1 MRQNVQAQEPL
12 GFCEMSIFESVRKWY
27 EDKFNCPR
35 PRMELFLLVRCLKS
49 AARGSFGHSRPRH
62 SLPMMEGIVS
72 IAVLILVIL
81 LFGFDSTG
89 PIKTRRQYK
98 QLALKHR
105 SGNFAWL

>member
-1 MRQNVQAQEPL
+1 
-12 GFCEMSIFESVRKWY
+12 MSIFESVRKWY

-35 PRMELFLLVRCLKS
+35 PRMERFLLVRCLKPTAWS
-49 AARGSFGHSRPRH
+49 SPGHPRPVH
-62 SLPMMEGIVS
+62 FLPMMEGVMS

-89 PIKTRRQYK
+89 PIKSRRQHN
-98 QLALKHR
+98 LKHR